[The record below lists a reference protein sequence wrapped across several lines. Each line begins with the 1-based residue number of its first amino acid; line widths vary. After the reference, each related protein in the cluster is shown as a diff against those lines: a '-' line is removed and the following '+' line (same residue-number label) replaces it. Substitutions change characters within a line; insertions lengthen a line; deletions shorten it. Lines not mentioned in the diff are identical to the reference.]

1 MLHGSTLRIDYR
13 RNGTVVYAASTLH
26 ATRFTL
32 HASRYTLHLPFL
44 QVATP
49 STTVFI
55 IVLNE
60 ASSIHR
66 SVFPAPIRNRPSLH
80 QYESPPLRTD
90 VSVG

>member
-1 MLHGSTLRIDYR
+1 MLHGSTLRTDYR
-13 RNGTVVYAASTLH
+13 RNDIVVYAASTLH
-26 ATRFTL
+26 AT
-32 HASRYTLHLPFL
+32 RYTLHLPFL

-55 IVLNE
+55 IVLNV
-60 ASSIHR
+60 ASSSHR